1 MEKQNSNS
9 GCDNDKGKKKKEP
22 GKRCVVMFCNKTN
35 SDGVTMH
42 QFPTDE
48 KFLRQWISFV
58 RQKREPDSWRPGSGH
73 ICSDHFMP
81 EDYHGYGLKRAGFAT
96 KMLLKKDAIPS
107 RQVIPTPEQLAA
119 ARNKKRKLPDSEE
132 RSELASPEQ
141 YTTPK
146 RPSRALSKLTASRV
160 CTLSAWMRDILNTD
174 FACFSRVI
182 FLLSTTLQRAF
193 ILYSCNFF
201 GSLWKNSRLPMR

>member
-9 GCDNDKGKKKKEP
+9 GCNNDKGKKKKEP
-22 GKRCVVMFCNKTN
+22 GKRCVVMFCDRTN

-58 RQKREPDSWRPGSGH
+58 RQKREPDSWRPGSGP
-73 ICSDHFMP
+73 ICSDYFLP

-96 KMLLKKDAIPS
+96 KMLLKKEAIPS
-107 RQVIPTPEQLAA
+107 RQVVPTPEQLAA
-119 ARNKKRKLPDSEE
+119 ARSKKRKLPDSEE
-132 RSELASPEQ
+132 RSEPLASPEQ
-141 YTTPK
+141 YSTPK

-160 CTLSAWMRDILNTD
+160 CTLSNDTKILLSAFQCVTLTPITHVFGYLSPVNTD
-174 FACFSRVI
+174 T
-182 FLLSTTLQRAF
+182 ST
-193 ILYSCNFF
+193 
-201 GSLWKNSRLPMR
+201 

>member
-9 GCDNDKGKKKKEP
+9 GCNNDKGKKKKEP
-22 GKRCVVMFCNKTN
+22 GKRCVVMFCDRAN

-42 QFPTDE
+42 HFPTDE
-48 KFLRQWISFV
+48 KFLWQWISFV

-73 ICSDHFMP
+73 ICSDHFLP

-107 RQVIPTPEQLAA
+107 RQVVPTPEQLAA
-119 ARNKKRKLPDSEE
+119 ARSKKRKLPDSEE
-132 RSELASPEQ
+132 RSEPLASPEQ
-141 YTTPK
+141 YSTPK

-160 CTLSAWMRDILNTD
+160 CTLSNDTKI
-174 FACFSRVI
+174 
-182 FLLSTTLQRAF
+182 LLSAFQCVTLTWHR
-193 ILYSCNFF
+193 
-201 GSLWKNSRLPMR
+201 

>member
-1 MEKQNSNS
+1 MEEHNYSNTENNS
-9 GCDNDKGKKKKEP
+9 DKDKKKKEP

-48 KFLRQWISFV
+48 KFHRQWISFV

-81 EDYHGYGLKRAGFAT
+81 EDYHGYGVKLAGFAT

-107 RQVIPTPEQLAA
+107 RQVVPTPEQLAA
-119 ARNKKRKLPDSEE
+119 ARSKKRKLPASDE
-132 RSELASPEQ
+132 RSESASPEQ

-160 CTLSAWMRDILNTD
+160 CTLRHTCNIQM
-174 FACFSRVI
+174 V
-182 FLLSTTLQRAF
+182 LSSFECVTR
-193 ILYSCNFF
+193 
-201 GSLWKNSRLPMR
+201 